1 MASTVLHSSPCVPCE
16 QFVRQASDAMMVY
29 AVAGEEGLARA
40 KSRDGDGREVTF
52 LWSEKAEAEKW
63 AACIADNPRIKEL
76 PMGEVLKT
84 LLPALAEHN
93 RKVATDWS
101 DAPDEPELE
110 PGDVADLLREGII
123 TAFVDRVVRS
133 GSVWVVGGMY
143 GPAMMMSRRR
153 PEGMM
158 LPCWS
163 VRERA
168 EMRLEGPWED
178 MVLSE
183 IPLASFMEATL
194 RGLDEAGAQL
204 CPDNILGVETLEIA
218 PDAILKRLQAVLQPA

>member
-1 MASTVLHSSPCVPCE
+1 MPLKASPLSSSKPCD
-16 QFVRQASDAMMVY
+16 QFVSRASKSMMVY
-29 AVAGEEGLARA
+29 AVAGEGGLARA

-52 LWSEKAEAEKW
+52 LWSDRAEAEKW

-84 LLPALAEHN
+84 LLPALGEHN
-93 RKVATDWS
+93 RKIATDWS

-110 PGDVADLLREGII
+110 PGDVADLLRAGLIE
-123 TAFVDRVVRS
+123 AFVERAARS

-143 GPAMMMSRRR
+143 GPAMMVTRSR
-153 PEGMM
+153 PEGQM

-168 EMRLEGPWED
+168 EMRLEGPWAE
-178 MVLSE
+178 MALNE
-183 IPLASFMEATL
+183 IPVGRFLEATL
-194 RGLDEAGAQL
+194 PGLKETGALL
-204 CPDNILGVETLEIA
+204 CPDNILGVETPEIA
-218 PDAILKRLQAVLQPA
+218 PDEMAKKLKAALVPA